1 MRTLW
6 SDGNSLQV
14 DLNNGNDRDGV
25 GAGSRSPNK
34 GPQIKREIQGTL
46 GDHSKLINC

>member
-34 GPQIKREIQGTL
+34 GP
-46 GDHSKLINC
+46 